1 MVLFAERFDALMN
14 IAEVSNS
21 LLGRDINMNPA
32 HIGRLR
38 SGARPLAKKHDYLP
52 AVCTYLVKHITKE
65 YQMNALQKLTG
76 IPASALSR
84 ADAAAVYLER
94 WLIEEERD
102 AASVAKRLISGFSRV
117 AARPVIHTTDES
129 MTEVPMN
136 YFSYLYGNAGKR
148 KAVEQFFYTILQENT
163 PQTLLLFSDEN
174 MAWLYED
181 AAFAAKW
188 AELFKKVIERGNRVK
203 IIHTITRDIND
214 MFEAIAKWIPI
225 YMTGAVEP
233 YFYPKLRDGLFQRT
247 LFIAPDTAAVISSSV
262 QQDTDG
268 MLNMFITDKSALD
281 ALKIEYEHYLSLC
294 RPLMRILTEQTPE
307 DILKAFENLASA
319 EEDAFIYSAMP
330 PIFTMPES
338 VIEEFAKK
346 HNADMLISAWKR
358 AAEIFRSDITNHR
371 ICMTLLDPELA
382 LLTPDTL
389 YPPMAGL
396 FCASDFVYTM
406 EQYIATI
413 EHIRHLEMEYE
424 NVTVKFSDNV
434 ENNTMIYVKE
444 DVGVFMAKTDSPI
457 TVFTISERNMT
468 GSFWD
473 YMKNSLFI

>member
-1 MVLFAERFDALMN
+1 MFSERFDALMN

-76 IPASALSR
+76 IPASVLARS
-84 ADAAAVYLER
+84 DAAAVYLER

-102 AASVAKRLISGFSRV
+102 ATAVAKRLISGFSRV
-117 AARPVIHTTDES
+117 AARPVIYTTDEAVN
-129 MTEVPMN
+129 EVPMN

-148 KAVEQFFYTILQENT
+148 KAVEQFFYMILQKNA

-181 AAFAAKW
+181 AAFAARW
-188 AELFKKVIERGNRVK
+188 AELFNKVIERGNRVK

-262 QQDTDG
+262 QQDTDD
-268 MLNMFITDKSALD
+268 MLNIFITDKPALD

-294 RPLMRILTEQTPE
+294 RPLMRILTEQNPE

-319 EEDAFIYSAMP
+319 EEDAFICSAMP
-330 PIFTMPES
+330 PIFIMPES
-338 VIEEFAKK
+338 VIEEITNK
-346 HNADMLISAWKR
+346 HGADMLISAWR
-358 AAEIFRSDITNHR
+358 RTVEIFHSDITNHR
-371 ICMTLLDPELA
+371 LCMTLLDPELA
-382 LLTPDTL
+382 LLTPDML
-389 YPPMAGL
+389 CPPMAGL
-396 FCASDFVYTM
+396 FCNSDIVYTK
-406 EQYIATI
+406 EQYRATI
-413 EHIRHLEMEYE
+413 EYILHLEKEYE
-424 NVTVKFSDNV
+424 NLTVKFSDNI
-434 ENNTMIYVKE
+434 EDNTMLYVKE
-444 DVGVFMAKTDSPI
+444 DFGVFMAKTDSPI

-473 YMKNSLFI
+473 YLKNSLVV

>member
-1 MVLFAERFDALMN
+1 MFSERFDALMN

-76 IPASALSR
+76 IPASVLARS
-84 ADAAAVYLER
+84 DAAAVYLER

-102 AASVAKRLISGFSRV
+102 ATAVAKRLISGFSRV
-117 AARPVIHTTDES
+117 AARPVIYTTDEAVN
-129 MTEVPMN
+129 EVPMN

-148 KAVEQFFYTILQENT
+148 KAVEQFFYMILQENA

-181 AAFAAKW
+181 AAFVARW

-268 MLNMFITDKSALD
+268 MLNIFITDKPALD

-294 RPLMRILTEQTPE
+294 RPLMRILTEQNPE

-319 EEDAFIYSAMP
+319 EEDAFICSVMP
-330 PIFTMPES
+330 PIFIMPES
-338 VIEEFAKK
+338 VIEEITNK
-346 HNADMLISAWKR
+346 HGADMLISAWR
-358 AAEIFRSDITNHR
+358 RTVEIFHNDITNHR
-371 ICMTLLDPELA
+371 LCMTLLDPELA
-382 LLTPDTL
+382 LLTPDML
-389 YPPMAGL
+389 CPPMAGL
-396 FCASDFVYTM
+396 FCNSDIVFTK
-406 EQYIATI
+406 EQYRATI
-413 EHIRHLEMEYE
+413 EYILHLEKEYE
-424 NVTVKFSDNV
+424 NLTVKFSDNI
-434 ENNTMIYVKE
+434 EDNTMLYVKE
-444 DVGVFMAKTDSPI
+444 DFGVFMAKTDSPI

-473 YMKNSLFI
+473 YLKNSLVV